1 MKYAKAEDIVSNA
14 NAQSHWIENF
24 NHMRNISD
32 KRWGYKK
39 ISIVKSMTLHV
50 FNGAFGIKH
59 VNSFI
64 NMKLNPPPLLIKFEI
79 EILINIH
86 TKKIQSS
93 M

>member
-1 MKYAKAEDIVSNA
+1 
-14 NAQSHWIENF
+14 
-24 NHMRNISD
+24 
-32 KRWGYKK
+32 
-39 ISIVKSMTLHV
+39 MTLHV

-64 NMKLNPPPLLIKFEI
+64 NMKLNPPHLIKFEI

-93 M
+93 MKIIKNGSRTEWSSIRCVIIRVIVNHS

>member
-1 MKYAKAEDIVSNA
+1 MFF
-14 NAQSHWIENF
+14 H
-24 NHMRNISD
+24 
-32 KRWGYKK
+32 
-39 ISIVKSMTLHV
+39 
-50 FNGAFGIKH
+50 GAFGIKH
-59 VNSFI
+59 VNLFI

>member
-1 MKYAKAEDIVSNA
+1 
-14 NAQSHWIENF
+14 
-24 NHMRNISD
+24 
-32 KRWGYKK
+32 
-39 ISIVKSMTLHV
+39 MTLYFFFH
-50 FNGAFGIKH
+50 GAFGIKH

-64 NMKLNPPPLLIKFEI
+64 NMKLNPTHLIKFEI